1 MNKKT
6 EIMTITDDTNGD
18 AIRSYII
25 EIMKDLQIL
34 RSNIDGIKNSSFIL
48 ERFVFELNES
58 NAKICALNS
67 LMGDIIGYTVSD
79 DIWEKQPVSL

>member
-6 EIMTITDDTNGD
+6 EILTITDDTSGD
-18 AIRSYII
+18 AIRSHIVG
-25 EIMKDLQIL
+25 IMKDLQSL
-34 RSNIDGIKNSSFIL
+34 RSNIDSLKNSSFIL
-48 ERFVFELNES
+48 ERYIVELNES

-67 LMGDIIGYTVSD
+67 LMGDIIGYTISD

>member
-1 MNKKT
+1 MKEKT
-6 EIMTITDDTNGD
+6 KILTITDDASGD

>member
-1 MNKKT
+1 MKEKT
-6 EIMTITDDTNGD
+6 KILTITDDVSGD

-25 EIMKDLQIL
+25 GIMKDLQNL
-34 RSNIDGIKNSSFIL
+34 RSSVDNLKNYTIIFEL
-48 ERFVFELNES
+48 FEYELNES

-67 LMGDIIGYTVSD
+67 LMGNIIGYTVSD